1 MRLVVVLLPTKY
13 SVYQPLLQDQG
24 GGKERRKLL
33 LNLVQEALEQ
43 ADISVINLLNVLQQK
58 AQEYYQKNLYIY
70 WRDDVHWNA
79 RGVELTAQEMQ
90 KTNGSLS

>member
-43 ADISVINLLNVLQQK
+43 ADISIINLLNVLQEK

>member
-1 MRLVVVLLPTKY
+1 
-13 SVYQPLLQDQG
+13 LQDQG

-43 ADISVINLLNVLQQK
+43 ADISVINLLNILQEK

>member
-1 MRLVVVLLPTKY
+1 MVEKSDESSYL
-13 SVYQPLLQDQG
+13 D
-24 GGKERRKLL
+24 
-33 LNLVQEALEQ
+33 LVQEALEQ

-79 RGVELTAQEMQ
+79 RGVELAAQEMQ